1 MDEKYNKKS
10 LFFYFK
16 IVAFGVILYVAL
28 SNLKSLWSY
37 LNIFLGIITPFLA
50 GGFVAFI
57 LNIPLKLFEEK
68 IFGKWKPKKIGFKR
82 AICMLLTICILIAIM
97 FLL

>member
-68 IFGKWKPKKIGFKR
+68 IFGKWKPKKNWF
-82 AICMLLTICILIAIM
+82 
-97 FLL
+97 